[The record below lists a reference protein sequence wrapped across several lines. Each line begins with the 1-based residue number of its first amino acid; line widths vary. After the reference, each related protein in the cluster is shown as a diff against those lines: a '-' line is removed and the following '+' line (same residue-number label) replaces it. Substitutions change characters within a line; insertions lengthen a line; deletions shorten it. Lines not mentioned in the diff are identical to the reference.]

1 MNGGFAAEAAGG
13 TKTWERCERPST
25 TTWRCTNSAWR
36 NAAGVVSIGSAPQA
50 DRPAAATV
58 VSSAASRR
66 IGALLDEVPA
76 HEADRVGLLDAGRA
90 ERAAAVDRAFV
101 LPLEGLAVLAAAVAD
116 VQRGALRHDV
126 QHEPVRET
134 DGEAFVVAVGP
145 DGAQAHALLD
155 RKSTRLNSSH

>member
-1 MNGGFAAEAAGG
+1 MFVMCSLFFFFFSSRRRH
-13 TKTWERCERPST
+13 TRCALVT
-25 TTWRCTNSAWR
+25 
-36 NAAGVVSIGSAPQA
+36 GVQTCALPILSIGSAPQA

-101 LPLEGLAVLAAAVAD
+101 LPLEGLAVVAATVAD
-116 VQRGALRHDV
+116 LQRGALRHDV

-134 DGEAFVVAVGP
+134 DGEAFVAAVGP
-145 DGAQAHALLD
+145 DGD
-155 RKSTRLNSSH
+155 RKSTRLTSSHSCASRIPYSA